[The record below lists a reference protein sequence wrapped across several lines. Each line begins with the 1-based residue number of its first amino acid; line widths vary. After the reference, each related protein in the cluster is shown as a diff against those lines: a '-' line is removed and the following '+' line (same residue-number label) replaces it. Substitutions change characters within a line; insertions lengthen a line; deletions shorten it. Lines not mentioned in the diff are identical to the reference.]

1 MFENAEASYSDEDFA
16 AQYIV
21 SSDPNE
27 HVERLREV
35 ERLGATVVCVQN
47 ASGADPD
54 RALAVYGAEVLPAL
68 RGARV

>member
-1 MFENAEASYSDEDFA
+1 
-16 AQYIV
+16 
-21 SSDPNE
+21 
-27 HVERLREV
+27 V